1 MACRTGGVVIANTAM
16 DLTSPL
22 PLIGIPSCVRDVG
35 IHRHHVVGEKY
46 INAVAHAAQALPMLI
61 PAFGQGHD
69 LDPLVDHIDLDD
81 LIERLDGL
89 FLTGSPSNVEPHHY
103 DGADSRPGTHHDAQR
118 DDTTLPLIRAAADA
132 GVPMFAVCR
141 GIQEINVAFG
151 GTLHQLVQEVP
162 GMMDHRADTSRDRE
176 VQFGPAHSVSLV
188 PGGLLAGLAGELEVT
203 VNSVHSQAIDRLAP
217 GLTTEAVASDGL
229 IEAVT
234 VDHAST
240 FALAV
245 QWHPEWRVMDNPF
258 SLAMFRAFGDAVR
271 IRAADRWRRAL
282 QGRVA

>member
-1 MACRTGGVVIANTAM
+1 MNLTG
-16 DLTSPL
+16 PL

-35 IHRHHVVGEKY
+35 IHPHHVVGEKY

-61 PAFGQGHD
+61 PAFGQGRD
-69 LDPLVDHIDLDD
+69 LDPLVDYIALDD
-81 LIERLDGL
+81 LIGRLDGL

-103 DGADSRPGTHHDAQR
+103 DGPDSRTGTHHDAQR
-118 DDTTLPLIRAAADA
+118 DDTTLPLIRKAADA
-132 GVPMFAVCR
+132 GLPMFAVCR

-151 GTLHQLVQEVP
+151 GTLHQLVQELP

-176 VQFGPAHSVSLV
+176 EQFGPAHSVSLT
-188 PGGLLAGLAGELEVT
+188 PGSLLAGLAGKQEVT
-203 VNSVHSQAIDRLAP
+203 VNSIHSQAIDRLAP
-217 GLTTEAVASDGL
+217 GLTAEAVAPDGL

-234 VDHAST
+234 VDHARA

-258 SLAMFRAFGDAVR
+258 SLAMFRAFGDAAR
-271 IRAADRWRRAL
+271 ARAADRGRREL